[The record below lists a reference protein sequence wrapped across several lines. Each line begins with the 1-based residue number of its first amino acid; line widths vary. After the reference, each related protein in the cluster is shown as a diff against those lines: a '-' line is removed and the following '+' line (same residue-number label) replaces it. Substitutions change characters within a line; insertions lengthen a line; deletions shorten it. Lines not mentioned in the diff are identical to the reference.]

1 MIAKMFCLLYSVHK
15 INCALLSIPGLQEA
29 LSLERTHA
37 LDLSNALDQEKDN
50 KTEKLVAKELKGA
63 LDGVQVND

>member
-1 MIAKMFCLLYSVHK
+1 M
-15 INCALLSIPGLQEA
+15 SIPGLQEA